1 MAWEPCRWHCTELVQ
16 DLWQVTVYWPKSLPW
31 FLVTLWHLKY
41 TGPLSATRQAK
52 KASTSVPIKIG
63 TLDT

>member
-1 MAWEPCRWHCTELVQ
+1 MAWEPCQWHYTELVQ
-16 DLWQVTVYWPKSLPW
+16 DFWQVTVYWSKSLPW

-52 KASTSVPIKIG
+52 QASTSVPIKIG